1 MKIWFAAALLLMA
14 PAQAFAEGEPLPP
27 PPVPKTKA
35 ASNDISGRWL
45 YRSVQNN
52 PDFDATPESL
62 RLAVAVLDI
71 KPFKGKRFEGT
82 LTSAYWTHRVEGE
95 VKGNNFTMRAFPGDH
110 NTQGWFYDY
119 VGSFA
124 PQWEGSPDQ
133 LRTFTGSVRRATAH
147 AYRLGGVSEAGAT
160 YSFYGVKQP

>member
-71 KPFKGKRFEGT
+71 KPYVGEFDIRP
-82 LTSAYWTHRVEGE
+82 VE
-95 VKGNNFTMRAFPGDH
+95 RI
-110 NTQGWFYDY
+110 GWFADNLYKLDKTKDD
-119 VGSFA
+119 G
-124 PQWEGSPDQ
+124 
-133 LRTFTGSVRRATAH
+133 RFT
-147 AYRLGGVSEAGAT
+147 
-160 YSFYGVKQP
+160 KK